1 MIELHCKLILD
12 VKLLNIIICL
22 DDKNGMLFGGKRQ
35 SRDSVLCKRILEIS
49 KETGLLMNNYSAKL
63 FEAEDVIADED
74 FLLKAQKGDYCFI
87 ENTAIPE
94 SFEKI
99 VIYRWNRVYPSDV
112 KFDTS
117 LILSKQLVSSFEFEG
132 SSHSKI
138 TEEVYE

>member
-1 MIELHCKLILD
+1 MKLIFCID
-12 VKLLNIIICL
+12 EK
-22 DDKNGMLFGGKRQ
+22 KGMMFFGKRQ
-35 SRDSVLCKRILEIS
+35 SQDSVLREWIIAHTAGS
-49 KETGLLMNNYSAKL
+49 KLWMSSYSAKQFKEL
-63 FEAEDVIADED
+63 EGYIVDDDYVS
-74 FLLKAQKGDYCFI
+74 KAAVGDYCFI

>member
-1 MIELHCKLILD
+1 MIELQCKLILD

-22 DDKNGMLFGGKRQ
+22 DDKNGMLFGRKRQ

-49 KETGLLMNNYSAKL
+49 KENRLLMNNYSAKL
-63 FEAEDVIADED
+63 FEAENVIVDED
-74 FLLKAQKGDYCFI
+74 FLIKAQKGDYCFI

-94 SFEKI
+94 NFEKI

-112 KFDTS
+112 KFDAS
-117 LILSKQLVSSFEFEG
+117 LLSGKLLVSSFEFEG